1 MRAAFWVPASFVVP
15 AALAF
20 LAGLR
25 LCGLKQPDSLN
36 R

>member
-1 MRAAFWVPASFVVP
+1 VP